1 MTVSARSC
9 LSTRPTSRHPGGD
22 QDASPPPPTRHC
34 ALRGFVLGKGVRA
47 AVGTG
52 QELKSRLFSPRVV
65 VDMPASLAPAQGCV
79 VAVVDA
85 ARVVAKGIQL
95 VHGASFGV
103 RDHQSLQSEL
113 CPLLLPPS
121 PSRSSSAPSLPHS
134 PALSL
139 AKSPRLSR
147 CSGKS
152 TPTELFLMEPREA
165 ENRLR
170 SKLWLRR
177 IWEAEGL

>member
-1 MTVSARSC
+1 MPA
-9 LSTRPTSRHPGGD
+9 
-22 QDASPPPPTRHC
+22 PPPAPGTV
-34 ALRGFVLGKGVRA
+34 LSWGFVLGRGVRA

-52 QELKSRLFSPRVV
+52 QELNSRLFSPRVI

-95 VHGASFGV
+95 VHGASFRVG
-103 RDHQSLQSEL
+103 DHQSLQSEL
-113 CPLLLPPS
+113 CPVPLPPS